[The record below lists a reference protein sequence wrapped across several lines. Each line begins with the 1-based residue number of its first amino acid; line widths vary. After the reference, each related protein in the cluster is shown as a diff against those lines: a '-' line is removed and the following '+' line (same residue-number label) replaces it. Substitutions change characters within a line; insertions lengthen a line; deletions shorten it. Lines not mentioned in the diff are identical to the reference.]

1 MKYLE
6 TQEQFEQLIGR
17 SSSSEAY
24 DGELPPITIIWFS
37 AEWCGPCKRIGINQ
51 LVSEFDV
58 NWLKCDVDMNNYT
71 AGYCGIRTIP
81 TFMVIHNTKI
91 LGSKGSAS
99 TIEIADWLRSLIP
112 K

>member
-6 TQEQFEQLIGR
+6 SHEHFEQLIGR
-17 SSSSEAY
+17 SSSTEPY
-24 DGELPPITIIWFS
+24 DVLPPITIIWFS

-51 LVSEFDV
+51 LTSEFDV

-81 TFMVIHNTKI
+81 TFMVIHNKKI
-91 LGSKGSAS
+91 LGSNGSAS
-99 TIEIADWLRSLIP
+99 TIEILEWLRTLIP